1 MSQELPQP
9 KSGFRSSEFWTVL
22 LTAAVALIPIFL
34 DAFAGAQAGGKGM
47 LASLGVALAAAVYA
61 HGRSRVKAAHEG
73 VKRGGSAAPGAL
85 QRRRAFRGPGG
96 RVAVAVLCTRLSA
109 CWLSRPAF

>member
-1 MSQELPQP
+1 MGQELPQL

-73 VKRGGSAAPGAL
+73 VKRAEVRRLERSSDAELSEAL
-85 QRRRAFRGPGG
+85 EAE
-96 RVAVAVLCTRLSA
+96 
-109 CWLSRPAF
+109 